1 MKTETEITGL
11 EGVLESL
18 RALPAEMTKKRGG
31 PVRAAVRKA
40 AQLLRKEARAQMIAR
55 GNNPGKTGINYATG
69 FTAKHIIIKRR
80 KINEAMKGER
90 FIVTVKPVPHPN
102 GNKIGKR
109 PIKTNDVAFIMEH
122 GSANQP
128 AEPWL
133 RPAYNA
139 RKEEAV
145 RVMVDTLQSGIDKI
159 VAELARKN
167 AGK

>member
-18 RALPAEMTKKRGG
+18 RALPTEMTKKRGG

-102 GNKIGKR
+102 GNKIRKH
-109 PIKTNDVAFIMEH
+109 PIKTRDVAFIMEH

-145 RVMVDTLQSGIDKI
+145 RVMVDTLNSGIDKI